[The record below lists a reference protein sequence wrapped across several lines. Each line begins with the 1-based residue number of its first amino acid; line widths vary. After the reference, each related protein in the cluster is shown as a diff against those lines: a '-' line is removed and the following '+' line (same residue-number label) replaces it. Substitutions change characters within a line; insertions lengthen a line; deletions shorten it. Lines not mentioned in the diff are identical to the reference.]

1 MKKIEIIISTLSIIA
16 TGLFIS
22 GMVCFSG
29 DNSILGGVLIA
40 GGFVLECVTIYVSR
54 KYGSDSSDKK

>member
-1 MKKIEIIISTLSIIA
+1 MKKIEMIISTLSIIA
-16 TGLFIS
+16 TGLFIG
-22 GMVCFSG
+22 GMVVISG

>member
-1 MKKIEIIISTLSIIA
+1 MKKIEIIISVLSIIA
-16 TGLFIS
+16 TALFIG
-22 GMVCFSG
+22 GMVVISG

-54 KYGSDSSDKK
+54 KGTESDADKK

>member
-16 TGLFIS
+16 TGLFIG
-22 GMVCFSG
+22 GMVCFSR

>member
-1 MKKIEIIISTLSIIA
+1 MKKIELIISVLSIIA
-16 TGLFIS
+16 TALFIG
-22 GMVCFSG
+22 GMVVISG

-54 KYGSDSSDKK
+54 KDRESDADKK